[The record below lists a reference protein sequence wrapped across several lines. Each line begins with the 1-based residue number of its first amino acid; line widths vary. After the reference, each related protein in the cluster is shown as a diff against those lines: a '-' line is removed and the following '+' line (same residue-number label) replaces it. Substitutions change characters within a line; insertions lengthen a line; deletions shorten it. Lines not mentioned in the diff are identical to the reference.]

1 MQIANVR
8 EGRSAAALM
17 AALTPVQLVAV
28 HLFVVWIQFSEAPE
42 DFLPE
47 VKAGPGQNVT
57 LPCHTSTNATFTKL
71 EWNRTGLERYV
82 FVFSD
87 NKPYESIQDQRYR
100 GRVQLK
106 DPKMKNGNYSV
117 LLKNVNIDD
126 TGTYKCWVITHSNN
140 RRKRNVRE
148 FVNSVHLSVSE
159 GPKKEINDEHHQ
171 YGDANDEQP
180 EGPRGRVG
188 MGVGLGLVCLI
199 IGGVVLVVTSK
210 RAKEKRSLESFDEE
224 EVCKVNI

>member
-1 MQIANVR
+1 MANVR
-8 EGRSAAALM
+8 EGRSA
-17 AALTPVQLVAV
+17 
-28 HLFVVWIQFSEAPE
+28 

-159 GPKKEINDEHHQ
+159 GPEKEINDEQHQ

-188 MGVGLGLVCLI
+188 LGVGLGQVSNQPTKNRKQPSPLTNSETCSSADLWCL
-199 IGGVVLVVTSK
+199 SC
-210 RAKEKRSLESFDEE
+210 R
-224 EVCKVNI
+224 NI